1 MEAAWPTQSV
11 ADGRPDELHRVVH
24 RKAGGHM
31 AARRVDV
38 HRDFLLRILRFE
50 EQELRDDNRG
60 HHILDHAGHEDDA
73 LFQKPRI
80 DIEGALAA
88 VRLLDDHRDKL
99 AGVVFYWIAHAFL
112 PGVNEPR
119 RAEFG

>member
-1 MEAAWPTQSV
+1 
-11 ADGRPDELHRVVH
+11 
-24 RKAGGHM
+24 M

-38 HRDFLLRILRFE
+38 HCDFLLRILRFK
-50 EQELRDDNRG
+50 EQKLRYDNRG

-73 LFQKPRI
+73 LFQQPGI

-88 VRLLDDHRDKL
+88 VRLFDNHRDKL
-99 AGVVFYWIAHAFL
+99 AGVIFYWIAHAFL

-119 RAEFG
+119 RAEWG